1 MNGVKRI
8 SLGLQGGGAY
18 GAFGWG
24 ALDRLLAD
32 ERLEIDGIGAAS
44 AGAINAAALADGYA
58 LGGGPAGARRKL
70 REFWTALGNSAM
82 LGPMRPS
89 PFDVFTGRGSIESS
103 PGYLLLQLASA
114 GLAPGVTNPLNIN
127 PLLTLLSSLI
137 DFERVRA
144 CEELQLY
151 IAGTNVRTGKGHNF
165 RRHELTAQHIMASA
179 CVPQVF
185 APMHIDGEAYWD
197 GSFSGNPPLAPL
209 VDEVAARDVL
219 VILNN
224 PIARRDLPVTMA
236 DVHNRTNEIAFNT
249 SLIRE
254 ISAIQHMA
262 AVVDEENGEH
272 VHMGA
277 VRLHTISATGVLR
290 DMSISSKFNTDW
302 SFIQELHAL
311 GHAAA
316 DHWLQDEFEGV
327 GIASTFDPAQVY
339 ASETLGQGMRT

>member
-1 MNGVKRI
+1 MNGVKKI

-24 ALDRLLAD
+24 ALDRLLLD
-32 ERLEIDGIGAAS
+32 ERLEFDGIGAAS
-44 AGAINAAALADGYA
+44 AGAINAVVLADGYA
-58 LGGGPAGARRKL
+58 RGGGREGARNKL
-70 REFWTALGNSAM
+70 RTFWNALGQSAM

-89 PFDVFTGRGSIESS
+89 PFDFFSGRGSIESS

-114 GLAPGVTNPLNIN
+114 GLAPGVVNPLNIN
-127 PLLTLLSSLI
+127 PLGSLLASLV

-144 CEELQLY
+144 CEELKLF
-151 IAGTNVRTGKGHNF
+151 ISGTNVRTGKGHNF
-165 RRHELTAQHIMASA
+165 CRHELTVQHVMASA

-185 APMHIDGEAYWD
+185 APVTIDGEAYWD
-197 GSFSGNPPLAPL
+197 GSFAGNPPLAPL

-224 PIARRDLPVTMA
+224 PIARRDLPLTMA

-254 ISAIQHMA
+254 VSAIQHLA
-262 AVVDEENGEH
+262 AVVDEENGEY

-277 VRLHTISATGVLR
+277 VRLHMISATEALR
-290 DMSISSKFNTDW
+290 DLSISSKFNTDW
-302 SFIQELHAL
+302 SFILKLHDL
-311 GHAAA
+311 GYAAA
-316 DHWLQDEFEGV
+316 ERWLDDEFAGV

-339 ASETLGQGMRT
+339 ASETLGRVM

>member
-1 MNGVKRI
+1 MNGVKKV

-24 ALDRLLAD
+24 VLDCLLAD
-32 ERLEIDGIGAAS
+32 GRLEIDGIGAAS
-44 AGAINAAALADGYA
+44 AGAINAVALADGYA
-58 LGGGPAGARRKL
+58 LGGGPKGARRKL
-70 REFWTALGNSAM
+70 REFWNALGQSAM
-82 LGPMRPS
+82 MGPMRPS
-89 PFDVFTGRGSIESS
+89 PFDWFSGRGSIESS

-114 GLAPGVTNPLNIN
+114 GLAPGVVNPLNIN
-127 PLLTLLSSLI
+127 PLGTLLASLI

-144 CEELQLY
+144 CEELKLY
-151 IAGTNVRTGKGHNF
+151 ISGTNIRTGKGHNF
-165 RRHELTAQHIMASA
+165 RRHELTVEHVMASA

-185 APMHIDGEAYWD
+185 APVHIDGEAYWD
-197 GSFSGNPPLAPL
+197 GSFAGNPPLSPL
-209 VDEVAARDVL
+209 VDEVAARDLL

-224 PIARRDLPVTMA
+224 PVSRRDLPLTMA

-262 AVVDEENGEH
+262 AVVDEEDGER

-277 VRLHTISATGVLR
+277 MRLHAISGTAVMR
-290 DMSISSKFNTDW
+290 DLSISSKFNTDW
-302 SFIQELHAL
+302 SFILKLHEL
-311 GHAAA
+311 GQAAA
-316 DHWLQDEFEGV
+316 RRWLDDEFEGV

-339 ASETLGQGMRT
+339 ASETLAPGL